1 MASRLR
7 KEKITTLDQL
17 HQLRAAVDWME
28 RFEDIG
34 PRTAHIIRE
43 ELARLAPPDK
53 DPSPLPRRGPKT

>member
-7 KEKITTLDQL
+7 KEKITTLD
-17 HQLRAAVDWME
+17 QLRAAVDWME

-43 ELARLAPPDK
+43 ELARLASPDK
-53 DPSPLPRRGPKT
+53 DPSPPLRHDPKK